1 MAPICCSIIAKAAD
15 IHIKQYSM
23 IDTHKEHSC
32 HSHGHNGI
40 FGPRTELYFSI
51 LSGVFL
57 VIGFFVHT
65 FGSVNL
71 SDWISLGA
79 YFISYGF
86 GGYYITI
93 EAFEKI
99 KRGGFEI
106 DFLMIAAA
114 LGAAYIGSW
123 AEGALLLFLFSL
135 GHALESYAMNKAK
148 KSIEALGELSPK
160 TALVK
165 KNGKIEEVAIEDLQI
180 NDIIVVKPHS
190 QIAADGVLIKGNSA
204 INQAPITGES
214 MPVDKIPIAT
224 TENLTD
230 FNAIDAAHV
239 VYTGTINGDGSIEVL
254 VLKLSKDSTVAR
266 LIKMVSEVETQKS
279 PTQRMT
285 KKFEKWYVPIVII
298 VVALLCFAYVVID
311 ESFNES
317 LYRAITVLVA
327 ASPCALAISTPSA
340 VLSGIARAAQKGVLI
355 KGGKALEDLG
365 SIKTI
370 AFDKTG
376 TLTEGKPKLTNLI
389 PFHNYSEEELA
400 RVVLEVE
407 SLSNHPLARAIAKD
421 IKAQFNMVH
430 ENLASNVN
438 AIQGKG
444 ISATYQNKTVYVGN
458 EKLMTD
464 EEMTLAP
471 ELRSKM
477 ESLLQEGHTAML
489 VGYENTV
496 IGLISVMDV
505 PRKTAVDTLKR
516 LKAIGIK
523 RMIMLTGD
531 HQNVGD
537 SIAKQIGLTEA
548 KGNLLPEDKV
558 EAIKALMQRDGKIAM
573 VGDGVNDAPAM
584 AFSTVSVAMGAAGS
598 DVALETADVAL
609 MSDKIEMLPFVIGL
623 SRASKRIIKQNIWIS
638 MGVVALLVPATILG
652 LTGIG
657 LAVVFHEGSTLV
669 VVLNALRLLAYNER

>member
-1 MAPICCSIIAKAAD
+1 MAND
-15 IHIKQYSM
+15 
-23 IDTHKEHSC
+23 HKEDQTHN
-32 HSHGHNGI
+32 HDHNGI
-40 FGPRTELYFSI
+40 FGSRTELYFS
-51 LSGVFL
+51 LFCGVFL
-57 VIGFFVHT
+57 LVGFLIQT
-65 FGSVNL
+65 FGGDAQSAWLYLVP
-71 SDWISLGA
+71 
-79 YFISYGF
+79 YFIAYGF

-99 KRGGFEI
+99 KKGGFEI

-114 LGAAYIGSW
+114 IGAAYIGSW

-135 GHALESYAMNKAK
+135 GHALENYAMNKAK
-148 KSIEALGELSPK
+148 KSIEALGDLTPK

-165 KNGKIEEVAIEDLQI
+165 RNGKIEKIGVEDLKI
-180 NDIIVVKPHS
+180 NDIIVVKPNS
-190 QIAADGVLIKGNSA
+190 KIAADGVIIKGSSA
-204 INQAPITGES
+204 INQASITGES
-214 MPVDKIPIAT
+214 MPIDKTEIT
-224 TENLTD
+224 TSDKLPD
-230 FNAIDAAHV
+230 FKDIDASHV
-239 VYTGTINGDGSIEVL
+239 VFTGTINGDGSIEVL

-285 KKFEKWYVPIVII
+285 KKFEKWYVPIVI
-298 VVALLCFAYVVID
+298 VVVIILCFAYMVVD

-389 PFHNYSEEELA
+389 PNDSYSEEDLA
-400 RVVLEVE
+400 RLVLEVE
-407 SLSNHPLARAIAKD
+407 SLSNHPLAKAIAKD
-421 IKAQFNMVH
+421 VTSKYALVH

-444 ISATYQNKTVYVGN
+444 ISATYQDKTVFIGN
-458 EKLMTD
+458 EKLMAD
-464 EEMTLAP
+464 EGMTISS
-471 ELRSKM
+471 ELRTKM

-489 VGYENTV
+489 VGQEATV
-496 IGLISVMDV
+496 VGLVSVMDV
-505 PRKTAVDTLKR
+505 PRKTAVETLKR
-516 LKAIGIK
+516 LKTIGIQ
-523 RMIMLTGD
+523 RMVMLTGD

-558 EAIKALMQRDGKIAM
+558 EAIKDLMKRDGKIAM

-584 AFSTVSVAMGAAGS
+584 AYSTVSVAMGAAGS

-623 SRASKRIIKQNIWIS
+623 SRASKRIITQNIWIS
-638 MGVVALLVPATILG
+638 MGVVALLVPATILD
-652 LTGIG
+652 LTNIG
-657 LAVVFHEGSTLV
+657 LAVAFHEGSTLV
-669 VVLNALRLLAYNER
+669 VVINALRLLAYNEIE

>member
-1 MAPICCSIIAKAAD
+1 MTD
-15 IHIKQYSM
+15 Q
-23 IDTHKEHSC
+23 HKEDH
-32 HSHGHNGI
+32 HHDHDGI
-40 FGPRTELYFSI
+40 FGPKTELYFS
-51 LSGVFL
+51 LLCGAFL
-57 VIGFFVHT
+57 LTGFLLKIY
-65 FGSVNL
+65 GDDAQSVWVYL
-71 SDWISLGA
+71 VPFI
-79 YFISYGF
+79 ISYGF

-99 KRGGFEI
+99 KKGEFEI

-114 LGAAYIGSW
+114 IGAAYIGSW

-135 GHALESYAMNKAK
+135 GHALETYAMDRAK
-148 KSIEALGELSPK
+148 KSIEALGDLTPK
-160 TALVK
+160 TALIK
-165 KNGKIEEVAIEDLQI
+165 RNGKIEEIAVDDLKI
-180 NDIIVVKPHS
+180 NDVIVVKPNTK
-190 QIAADGVLIKGNSA
+190 IAADGVIIIGSSA
-204 INQAPITGES
+204 IDQAPITGES
-214 MPVDKIPIAT
+214 MPIDKTAIASVD
-224 TENLTD
+224 NLPH
-230 FNAIDAAHV
+230 FNDIDASHV
-239 VYTGTINGDGSIEVL
+239 AYTGTINGDGSIEIL

-285 KKFEKWYVPIVII
+285 KKFEERYVPIVIL
-298 VVALLCFAYVVID
+298 VVFALCFAYLVVD
-311 ESFNES
+311 ETFEES

-376 TLTEGKPKLTNLI
+376 TLTEGKPKLTNMI
-389 PFHNYSEEELA
+389 PHHNYSEEDLA

-421 IKAQFNMVH
+421 VQSQYGLQH

-444 ISATYQNKTVYVGN
+444 ISAIYEEKTVFIGN
-458 EKLMTD
+458 EKLMND
-464 EEMTLAP
+464 EGMAIAP

-477 ESLLQEGHTAML
+477 ESLLQEGHTVML
-489 VGYENTV
+489 VAHNDAV
-496 IGLISVMDV
+496 IGLVSVMDV
-505 PRKTAVDTLKR
+505 PRKTAVETLKR
-516 LKAIGIK
+516 LRAIGIK
-523 RMIMLTGD
+523 SMIMLTGD

-537 SIAKQIGLTEA
+537 AIAKQIGLTEA
-548 KGNLLPEDKV
+548 RGNLLPEDKV
-558 EAIKALMQRDGKIAM
+558 EAVKKLMERDGKIAM

-609 MSDKIEMLPFVIGL
+609 MSDKIEMLPFAIGL
-623 SRASKRIIKQNIWIS
+623 SRASKRIITQNIWIS
-638 MGVVALLVPATILG
+638 MGVVALLVPATIFG
-652 LTGIG
+652 FTGIG

-669 VVLNALRLLAYNER
+669 VVLNALRLLAYNEK